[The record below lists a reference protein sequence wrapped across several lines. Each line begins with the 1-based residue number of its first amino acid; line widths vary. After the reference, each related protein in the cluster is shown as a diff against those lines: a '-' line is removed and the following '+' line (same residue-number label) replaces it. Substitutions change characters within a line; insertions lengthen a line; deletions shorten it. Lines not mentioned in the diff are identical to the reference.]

1 MDEERGELPISA
13 PASAPCDALAAS
25 VHEGTPPLTSDL
37 GMPADGG
44 TLTGEPSLDASPASR
59 EPAQRACDQRPVY
72 EASTAAASSTAPG
85 TAGGADDDSPERRV
99 VRALLA
105 GQGAQAV
112 LRPGDPF
119 LSVVVESINER
130 LFDLLGDAAIEDLGD
145 GPQIVPDY
153 LPDLKEAYDL

>member
-1 MDEERGELPISA
+1 MAVRV
-13 PASAPCDALAAS
+13 AAS
-25 VHEGTPPLTSDL
+25 H
-37 GMPADGG
+37 A
-44 TLTGEPSLDASPASR
+44 SL
-59 EPAQRACDQRPVY
+59 
-72 EASTAAASSTAPG
+72 
-85 TAGGADDDSPERRV
+85 RRV
-99 VRALLA
+99 VRALLV